1 MELIKAFVTFKIDN
15 VEIIRQVIS
24 SGKCINSND
33 CYASLHQKCMNICR
47 GIEED
52 FGGHAD
58 YSWCEEE
65 VHANVL

>member
-1 MELIKAFVTFKIDN
+1 MELIKAFVTFTIDN